1 MCGRFTHRYTW
12 ADIHRL
18 YRLTSPASNVQPSY
32 NVCPTDTVNVVTSL
46 QDTRILQPMR
56 WGLIPRWWSKPLK
69 DLMRLSTFNAR
80 VETVTTKPFF
90 REAFKRTRCIIPASG
105 YYEWQDTPDGKQPH
119 YFTRTDGQVISFAG
133 LWDEWK
139 DRATGETLKS
149 CTMIITEPNAMV
161 AEVHDRM
168 PVSATSQPSHS
179 QNRSSSTSRIAA
191 ATDAH
196 ARVTLL
202 AISSRRLVVEMSG
215 LPAGNSL
222 RAVSVMPKTV
232 RMPSSHFSR
241 ARR

>member
-12 ADIHRL
+12 AEIQRL

-32 NVCPTDTVNVVTSL
+32 NVCPTDTVNVVTSSD
-46 QDTRILQPMR
+46 DTRILQPMR
-56 WGLIPRWWSKPLK
+56 WGLVPRWWSKPLK
-69 DLMRLSTFNAR
+69 ELMRLSTFSAR

-168 PVSATSQPSHS
+168 PVVLEPD
-179 QNRSSSTSRIAA
+179 NFKPWLEREVGLEI
-191 ATDAH
+191 
-196 ARVTLL
+196 L
-202 AISSRRLVVEMSG
+202 
-215 LPAGNSL
+215 LPAAEGILQRWPVSKRVNSSK
-222 RAVSVMPKTV
+222 APKEDETLTQPV
-232 RMPSSHFSR
+232 EISAPPPPV
-241 ARR
+241 